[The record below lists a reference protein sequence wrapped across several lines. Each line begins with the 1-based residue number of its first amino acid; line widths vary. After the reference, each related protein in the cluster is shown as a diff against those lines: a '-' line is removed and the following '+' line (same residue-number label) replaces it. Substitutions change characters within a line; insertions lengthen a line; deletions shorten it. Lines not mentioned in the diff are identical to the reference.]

1 MSSFQTYLFG
11 FIVLII
17 GVSVAAYLLGAPTT
31 WIVVGVIVLIGIG
44 VISATNRTKPR
55 DPQQPG
61 I

>member
-11 FIVLII
+11 FIILII
-17 GVSVAAYLLGAPTT
+17 GVSVAAYLLGVPTV

-55 DPQQPG
+55 DPTV
-61 I
+61 